1 MKLRRH
7 KLLSCLLCLIFI
19 PFVLAGPRSLEEYE
33 SDLASIA
40 SKCNV
45 NIELKELEINDIII
59 NSGWVSDPRSI
70 CRGSFIPVKE
80 KYINDSQA
88 DDNILFDA
96 EKSSMLS
103 IKGVSYLTG
112 NVNIRYKNNHLSSD
126 KACFYNKGGAG
137 DAAFAE
143 GNVVF
148 ARDDFLILAD
158 DILWY
163 ANGGEY
169 LQNAFF
175 KMDAKGKGIGAAW
188 GRAKKGWSEDKGTLS
203 FSDVTY
209 SYCSLTNPDWLLDA
223 GYLELDKNSR
233 QGFASNLFFRIFG
246 VPVFYLPVFSFPL
259 DSSRKSGFLYP
270 KFSYSDAGGWDVKV
284 PYYWN
289 LAPNYDL
296 TTTFISYVKRG
307 FGWSGGGRFLTEK
320 SRVDLKY
327 FQVFDDNVF
336 GSFKTDMARTYST
349 NTNQDIVTL
358 TNDLL
363 SDSNDRRF
371 IAYSQKYD
379 FNSNTKLAWNYY
391 WMSDDYM
398 RDDFDSVRLM
408 LPKRKLPRN
417 FSLIFDE
424 KNTFASLNLQDDK
437 IIQTLGYNT
446 IQGVFSA
453 LPELFITSN
462 YGFKSYPDIVFNNSL
477 HLLKFAPADGVVQEQ
492 SDSTDINV
500 KGTRFLLMP
509 NLKYHDFHPW
519 YSDEFSA
526 GVNSLWYKW
535 HDDDTQLDQDHFMLV
550 PWFSYER
557 NFSFT
562 GLYNN
567 LLHLVK
573 PRFMYNYI
581 PYRNQDG
588 LLVLDSS
595 LPADTYQQ
603 LFRVNRFSGYDRL
616 GDTNSITVAIE
627 NSWLNPANGDEL
639 LKVDIG
645 KNYAIN
651 YHKVCLSQD
660 CSEDVQSHDHWS
672 PWQLKASVL
681 DHNIKSSVILSVDN
695 DFKKSNSAY
704 FDLAYI
710 KGANEAKVYYNF
722 VRYLDLYPMNVERS
736 HLVGG
741 EFKAALSQD
750 WDMFSEAQYNV
761 ASNDVFGYVIGF
773 HYHSCC
779 FDTKIGWQ
787 RRYTGVDGGNNKIY
801 QNNLIFKFYFAGIGG
816 AT

>member
-7 KLLSCLLCLIFI
+7 KLLSCLLYLIFTH
-19 PFVLAGPRSLEEYE
+19 FVLAGPSSLEEYE
-33 SDLASIA
+33 VELAGMA
-40 SKCNV
+40 AKCDV
-45 NIELKELEINDIII
+45 KVKLKELDISDIII
-59 NSGWVSDPRSI
+59 NSGWVSNSNSI
-70 CRGSFIPVKE
+70 CRGAFVPAQQ
-80 KYINDSQA
+80 KYINDNPSG
-88 DDNILFDA
+88 DSVLFGA
-96 EKSSMLS
+96 EKSSILS
-103 IKGVSYLTG
+103 VKGVSYLTG
-112 NVNIRYKNNHLSSD
+112 NVNIRYRNNHLSSE
-126 KACFYNKGGAG
+126 KACFYGGEAG
-137 DAAFAE
+137 ASAFAE
-143 GNVVF
+143 ENVVF

-169 LQNAFF
+169 FQNAFF
-175 KMDAKGKGIGAAW
+175 KFDAKGKGVGAAW
-188 GRAKKGWSEDKGTLS
+188 GRAKKGWSEGKGSLS

-223 GYLELDKNSR
+223 GYLELDKGSR
-233 QGFASNLFFRIFG
+233 QGFASNLFFRVFG

-296 TTTFISYVKRG
+296 TTTFVSYVKRG
-307 FGWSGGGRFLTEK
+307 FGWSGGARFLTEK
-320 SRVDLKY
+320 SRGYLKY

-336 GSFKTDMARTYST
+336 GAFKTDMAGTYSSSA
-349 NTNQDIVTL
+349 NQDTITL

-363 SDSNDRRF
+363 ASSDNRRF
-371 IAYSQKYD
+371 ISYIQKYNFD
-379 FNSNTKLAWNYY
+379 SNTRFDWNYY

-398 RDDFDSVRLM
+398 RDDFDAVRLM

-417 FSLIFDE
+417 LSLVYDG
-424 KNTFASLNLQDDK
+424 KNTYVNLKFQDDK
-437 IIQTLGYNT
+437 VLQTLGGNV

-453 LPELFITSN
+453 LPELFITNN
-462 YGFKSYPDIVFNNSL
+462 YSFKSWPSIALNNNL
-477 HLLKFAPADGVVQEQ
+477 HLLRFAPAEGVVQE
-492 SDSTDINV
+492 DSSSSNINV
-500 KGTRFLLMP
+500 KGSRILLEP
-509 NLKYHDFHPW
+509 NIKYHNFHPW
-519 YSDEFSA
+519 YSDELSV
-526 GVNSLWYKW
+526 GVNSLWYNW

-557 NFSFT
+557 DFSYA

-588 LLVLDSS
+588 LLILDSS
-595 LPADTYQQ
+595 LPVDTYQQ

-616 GDTNSITVAIE
+616 GDTNSITMAIE
-627 NSWLNPANGDEL
+627 NSWLNPASGEDF
-639 LKVDIG
+639 LKIDIG

-660 CSEDVQSHDHWS
+660 CSEDLQASNHWS
-672 PWQLKASVL
+672 PWQLKASIFDRNV
-681 DHNIKSSVILSVDN
+681 KSSVILSVEN
-695 DFKKSNSAY
+695 HFKKSNSAY

-722 VRYLDLYPMNVERS
+722 VRYLDLYPMSVERS

-741 EFKAALSQD
+741 EFKMVLNQD

-761 ASNDVFGYVIGF
+761 SSNSVFGYTVGF

-779 FDTKIGWQ
+779 FDTKVGWQ
-787 RRYTGVDGGNNKIY
+787 RRYTGVDGGNNKMC